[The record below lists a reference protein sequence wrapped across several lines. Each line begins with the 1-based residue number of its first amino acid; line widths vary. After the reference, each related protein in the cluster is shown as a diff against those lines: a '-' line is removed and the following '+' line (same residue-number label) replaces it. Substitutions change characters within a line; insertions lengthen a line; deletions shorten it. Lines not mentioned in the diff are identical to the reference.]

1 MLNPLGAQL
10 RDAIRAAQ
18 GQVDRGL
25 GATAADPMSG
35 PVRVASVGVLTD
47 YVVVPALI
55 ALRRAHAELLPD
67 ATTVVPPDAEPPPAP
82 DAILSFAC
90 TIEEIQPIF
99 TCVQENCL
107 DNLNVECVTINCG
120 LLVLGLSPSCRDC
133 VLTGIATGD
142 LAETAGACVSG
153 LPGGIGG

>member
-1 MLNPLGAQL
+1 M
-10 RDAIRAAQ
+10 
-18 GQVDRGL
+18 
-25 GATAADPMSG
+25 
-35 PVRVASVGVLTD
+35 
-47 YVVVPALI
+47 
-55 ALRRAHAELLPD
+55 
-67 ATTVVPPDAEPPPAP
+67 VPPDAEPPPAP